1 MARIEVEY
9 FSNALVRP
17 VSFRVVLPND
27 FRAGLPGIQ
36 RPENPHLNRP
46 MKTIFNLPGFTGGAE
61 WGNEMMAM
69 RYNTAII
76 SVYGE
81 NAFYV
86 DNLSPNGR
94 YATFIGEEMVDYV
107 RRTFGL
113 AMTPEDTYIMGISMG
128 GYGALRTALAHPETF
143 GKVAGMSSALI
154 IHQIAGMKPGA
165 DIGFGNYDYYHF
177 LFGDLD
183 KVEESTANPEV
194 LVKNILAE
202 GKQMPDIYF
211 CCGTEDFLNEPN
223 RALDTFLKDQNVP
236 HVYQEGPGG
245 HDGKF
250 WMEFTPKVYEWFF
263 ES

>member
-27 FRAGLPGIQ
+27 FRAGLPGTQ

-113 AMTPEDTYIMGISMG
+113 AMTPEDT
-128 GYGALRTALAHPETF
+128 
-143 GKVAGMSSALI
+143 
-154 IHQIAGMKPGA
+154 
-165 DIGFGNYDYYHF
+165 
-177 LFGDLD
+177 
-183 KVEESTANPEV
+183 
-194 LVKNILAE
+194 
-202 GKQMPDIYF
+202 
-211 CCGTEDFLNEPN
+211 
-223 RALDTFLKDQNVP
+223 
-236 HVYQEGPGG
+236 
-245 HDGKF
+245 
-250 WMEFTPKVYEWFF
+250 
-263 ES
+263 